1 MKNAPLTTGKRFLR
15 GALTLLAMGGV
26 TLALWPVG
34 QTAYTRWNQ
43 QQLQREWQRAAAQPV
58 SAPSVAAAKKLSA
71 APSSTR
77 SRKSAK
83 PHIEPLPPTRLIIPE
98 IGVDAV
104 VVQGEDEASLERGP
118 GHAPYTAL
126 PGQPGN
132 CVIAAHRNVYGSYF
146 YRVDELLPGAKITLR
161 TPHQSYT
168 YQVIQISQVADT
180 EAATVKALPPP
191 GSPPLLT
198 IYTCTVPLSSN
209 RVVITSQLM
218 TEEQKAGE
226 NGQ

>member
-1 MKNAPLTTGKRFLR
+1 MINAHLTTGKRFLR
-15 GALTLLAMGGV
+15 GALTLLALGGATMAV
-26 TLALWPVG
+26 WPVG
-34 QTAYTRWNQ
+34 QTAYTHWNQ

-58 SAPSVAAAKKLSA
+58 SAQPVSAAKNLSA
-71 APSSTR
+71 EQSSTR
-77 SRKSAK
+77 SGKLTKRR
-83 PHIEPLPPTRLIIPE
+83 IEPLPPTRLIIPD

-104 VVQGEDEASLERGP
+104 VVQGEDDASLERGP

-132 CVIAAHRNVYGSYF
+132 CVIAAHRNLHGSYF

-168 YQVIQISQVADT
+168 YQVIQMYQVADT
-180 EAATVKALPPP
+180 DAATVKALPPP
-191 GSPPLLT
+191 GSPPILT
-198 IYTCTVPLSSN
+198 IYTCTLPRSTN
-209 RVVITSQLM
+209 RIVITSQLM